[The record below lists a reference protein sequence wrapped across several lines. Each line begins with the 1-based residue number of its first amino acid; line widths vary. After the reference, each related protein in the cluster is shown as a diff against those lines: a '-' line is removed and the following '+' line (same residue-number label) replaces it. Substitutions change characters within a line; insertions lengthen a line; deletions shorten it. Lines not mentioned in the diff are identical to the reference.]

1 MSRLFFALILKAIS
15 CIFKKNTIDL
25 SNSNADKPMSKP
37 EKGSLL
43 IAEPSIIGDISFNRA
58 VILLADHNALGS
70 VGFILNKPLDYNL
83 KDLIEGTESEFTV
96 YNGGPVEQDNLYFI
110 HKSPELIPNSI
121 EISNGIFWGGDFNVV
136 LALINEDKISKN
148 DIRFFLGYSG
158 WDEQQLDNELQSNA
172 WLVSKNIYNN
182 EIIAQPFNSFWREKM
197 LELGGDYSIWSNAPE
212 NPSYN

>member
-1 MSRLFFALILKAIS
+1 M
-15 CIFKKNTIDL
+15 N
-25 SNSNADKPMSKP
+25 KP
-37 EKGSLL
+37 EKGNLL
-43 IAEPSIIGDISFNRA
+43 IAEPSIIGDMSFNRA

-83 KDLIEGTESEFTV
+83 KDLIEGTDSNFPV

-110 HKSPELIPNSI
+110 HKSPELIPNSV
-121 EISNGIFWGGDFNVV
+121 EISHGIFWGGDFKIV
-136 LALINEDKISKN
+136 LNLINLGEISTD

-158 WDEQQLDNELQSNA
+158 WDEQQLDNELKSNA
-172 WLVSKNIYNN
+172 WLISENIYHK
-182 EIIAQPFNSFWREKM
+182 EIISKSCNSFWKEKM

>member
-1 MSRLFFALILKAIS
+1 MI
-15 CIFKKNTIDL
+15 N
-25 SNSNADKPMSKP
+25 PQ
-37 EKGSLL
+37 KGNLL

-83 KDLIEGTESEFTV
+83 KDIIDGTESEFTI

-136 LALINEDKISKN
+136 LDLINKKELSK
-148 DIRFFLGYSG
+148 DQIRFFLGYSG
-158 WDEQQLDNELQSNA
+158 WAEQQLNSELESNV
-172 WLVSKNIYNN
+172 WLVLENIYDND
-182 EIIAQPFNSFWREKM
+182 IIAKSCSTFWREKM
-197 LELGGDYSIWSNAPE
+197 LELGGEYSIWSNAPE